1 MDMVE
6 ILIADT
12 SKSGLVMTSEV
23 FKDRMPGAIV
33 TTCATGRECLEKVG
47 EKKFDMVVIDF
58 DLPDTDGVTLTK
70 LLRAHFVG
78 PILITAFPG
87 TIVKKAISEELYA
100 FQDSSMWIEKPV
112 KFEALSA
119 KIEHFLIEKRR
130 LHKRFMAK
138 TKATL
143 TLAAG
148 KTKKMEVT
156 LLNLSFGGALLEIT
170 EKNTLKVGDEIVLQV
185 HEEKAKKTKVAS
197 PTPVFSGLSR
207 VKATIAWTDKRK
219 AQTGLKFEKLSKL
232 HEKNLEELF
241 RRSKEYP

>member
-1 MDMVE
+1 MVE
-6 ILIADT
+6 VLLADT

-23 FKDRMPGAIV
+23 FKDRMPGAII
-33 TTCATGRECLEKVG
+33 TICGTGRECLEKVG
-47 EKKFDMVVIDF
+47 QKKFDMVVVDF

-70 LLRAHFVG
+70 LLRAHFSG

-87 TIVKKAISEELYA
+87 EIVKKAILDELYA

-143 TLAAG
+143 TIPTG
-148 KTKKMEVT
+148 KSKKVEAT
-156 LLNLSFGGALLEIT
+156 LLNLSFGGALIEIK
-170 EKNTLKVGDEIVLQV
+170 EKHGLKVGDSIVLQL
-185 HEEKAKKTKVAS
+185 HEYKGKKTKADPS
-197 PTPVFSGLSR
+197 PALFPGLSR

-219 AQTGLKFEKLSKL
+219 TQTGLKFEKLSKV
-232 HEKNLEELF
+232 HEKHLEDLF
-241 RRSKEYP
+241 RRSKEYL